1 MPEVASGVA
10 LSTTGRYGSIRK
22 IGDSGEVNSMTT
34 AAFGAALKRKED
46 PRLITGQGTYVEDVT
61 LTGMLHMVL
70 VRSPLA
76 HALIKSIDTAE
87 ALKSPGVIAVFTG
100 EDLKE

>member
-1 MPEVASGVA
+1 
-10 LSTTGRYGSIRK
+10 
-22 IGDSGEVNSMTT
+22 MTT
-34 AAFGAALKRKED
+34 AAFGMALKRKED

-76 HALIKSIDTAE
+76 HALIKSIDASEACAADSAKTATT
-87 ALKSPGVIAVFTG
+87 ASPTYLTRSTARGG
-100 EDLKE
+100 

>member
-1 MPEVASGVA
+1 
-10 LSTTGRYGSIRK
+10 
-22 IGDSGEVNSMTT
+22 MTT
-34 AAFGAALKRKED
+34 AAFGMALKRKED

-76 HALIKSIDTAE
+76 HALIKSIDTSK
-87 ALKSPGVIAVFTG
+87 ALNSSSSVSGSNNLDFK
-100 EDLKE
+100 